1 MILYDIV
8 MATDDEA
15 KNQIIV
21 DTINILMST
30 NIPGQADI
38 SLTSKTIVGTSANAA
53 KYNEYPYITR
63 SVAIRES
70 YLRNKSFNDILDYFF
85 IKDIFVKKTN
95 EMRVNKIIVKTDSVV
110 ADNDDDDEEDGPKE
124 EEDGPKEKEDVIEVA
139 INTEKEDDDSETK
152 NELENLKSNIQL
164 LLRMLFDTYPINGN
178 VASSLE
184 RTYTT
189 KLYNLNKYSYLNI
202 TGKPYTV
209 SKVVWIND
217 VYNHYTSKQL
227 LKDYKEFN
235 AWKVG
240 EIRNIA
246 NNLIDNGKTRENL
259 IKSSR
264 KTPLRGNFRDDIE
277 KIQSYMLNLS
287 NWTTKTQSFLTIR
300 NALDILYAH
309 LIILVSTSRTDPV
322 TKTNDYI
329 TKLNEKKE
337 AIVSD
342 QDPDLKDQ
350 VNRLENIINII
361 KRSMNT
367 KRPYTINNTTD
378 FVTEL
383 NRTATVIINSNIL
396 PISSGVQGLI
406 KDLNDNNE
414 KRIVLEK
421 NQTLINSPNA
431 IFGNDKYKDTNYK
444 TLTDAISKDIKLIKK
459 IENLEKYKEFNAE
472 TVKSLTQKI
481 QKSDEPNPEKDESGI
496 IYDNNNVTTPKYEI
510 YLYVDVI
517 EGKVTDDN
525 RDNLDLC
532 TFRDELLLIKFNQLR
547 NNEMYTLQHDPLIKI
562 LASKKDE
569 PKLKVKGGSITK
581 KNRRNNNNNRTKK
594 YE

>member
-1 MILYDIV
+1 
-8 MATDDEA
+8 
-15 KNQIIV
+15 
-21 DTINILMST
+21 
-30 NIPGQADI
+30 
-38 SLTSKTIVGTSANAA
+38 
-53 KYNEYPYITR
+53 
-63 SVAIRES
+63 
-70 YLRNKSFNDILDYFF
+70 
-85 IKDIFVKKTN
+85 
-95 EMRVNKIIVKTDSVV
+95 
-110 ADNDDDDEEDGPKE
+110 
-124 EEDGPKEKEDVIEVA
+124 
-139 INTEKEDDDSETK
+139 
-152 NELENLKSNIQL
+152 
-164 LLRMLFDTYPINGN
+164 
-178 VASSLE
+178 
-184 RTYTT
+184 
-189 KLYNLNKYSYLNI
+189 
-202 TGKPYTV
+202 
-209 SKVVWIND
+209 
-217 VYNHYTSKQL
+217 
-227 LKDYKEFN
+227 
-235 AWKVG
+235 
-240 EIRNIA
+240 
-246 NNLIDNGKTRENL
+246 
-259 IKSSR
+259 
-264 KTPLRGNFRDDIE
+264 
-277 KIQSYMLNLS
+277 MLNLS